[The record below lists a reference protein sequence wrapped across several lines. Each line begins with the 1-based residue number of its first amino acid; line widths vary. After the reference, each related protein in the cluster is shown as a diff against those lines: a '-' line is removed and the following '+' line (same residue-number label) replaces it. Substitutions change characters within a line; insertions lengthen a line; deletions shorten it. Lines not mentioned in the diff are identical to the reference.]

1 MIIIIGLK
9 KNINLL
15 KSKIIIFGSAG
26 LLGKELKVQKNSKFK
41 FKFVSKKDVDITNY
55 NSVKQVIEKQN
66 PNYIINCA
74 ALTDV
79 DYCESNKK
87 LAYMVNSTGTE
98 NIVKNIKKKDIVFI
112 HLSTD
117 YVFNNQKNKMLVK
130 ENYIRK
136 PISTYGKSKLLA
148 EKKIINNLDKYIII
162 RTSWLYGKNNK
173 NFLSKIYKLSLK
185 NKKLSIIFDQYSLPT
200 YVVNLAKSIYKIIS
214 ILENTNKNYYGVYQY
229 CDSGKPISRYDFAK
243 FYFKILGK
251 NNFLKI
257 EKISY
262 KKFYKKNIRPI
273 NSAMSSSKITKIFNI
288 KALNWRKSLLKFVKK
303 EIL

>member
-1 MIIIIGLK
+1 M
-9 KNINLL
+9 

-162 RTSWLYGKNNK
+162 RTSWLYGKNKK

>member
-1 MIIIIGLK
+1 M
-9 KNINLL
+9 

-26 LLGKELKVQKNSKFK
+26 LLGKELRAQKNSKFK
-41 FKFVSKKDVDITNY
+41 FKFLSKKDFDITNF
-55 NSVKQVIEKQN
+55 NSVKQVIEKQK

-79 DYCESNKK
+79 DYCEANKK

-98 NIVKNIKKKDIVFI
+98 NIVKNIKKKNIVFI

-117 YVFNNQKNKMLVK
+117 YVFNNEKNKKLVK

-148 EKKIINNLDKYIII
+148 EKKIVNNLDKYIII

-173 NFLSKIYKLSLK
+173 NFLNKIYNLSLK

-229 CDSGKPISRYDFAK
+229 CDSGKPISRHDFAK
-243 FYFKILGK
+243 YFFKILNE

-273 NSAMSSSKITKIFNI
+273 NSAMSSRKITKIFNI
-288 KALNWRKSLLKFVKK
+288 KALNWRKSLLKFLKK